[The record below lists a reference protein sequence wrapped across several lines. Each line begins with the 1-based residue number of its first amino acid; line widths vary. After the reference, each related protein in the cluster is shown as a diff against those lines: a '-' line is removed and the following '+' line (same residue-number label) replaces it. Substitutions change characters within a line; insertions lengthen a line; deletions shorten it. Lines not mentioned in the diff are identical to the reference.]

1 LREDSSVE
9 LNCDGFEV
17 LYFNTAG
24 SVCEKGVDD
33 FDEVGVKAKRDE
45 LLD

>member
-1 LREDSSVE
+1 VE
-9 LNCDGFEV
+9 LDWDGFGV